1 MNKVRYTYSQKYIWE
16 EKDHMQDLGNTQF
29 FKVELEP
36 ETGVKVILSAVYE
49 ALTEKGYNPVNQI
62 VGYIMSGDPTY
73 ITSYKNARSLIM
85 KVERDELVEELLTE
99 YIKKNNWE

>member
-1 MNKVRYTYSQKYIWE
+1 
-16 EKDHMQDLGNTQF
+16 MQDLGNTQF
-29 FKVELEP
+29 FKVE
-36 ETGVKVILSAVYE
+36 TDSNSVKKILAEVYA

-85 KVERDELVEELLTE
+85 KVERDELVEEMLTE
-99 YIKKNNWE
+99 YIKNNGWN

>member
-1 MNKVRYTYSQKYIWE
+1 MFRRGVF
-16 EKDHMQDLGNTQF
+16 MQDLGNTQF
-29 FKVELEP
+29 FRVE
-36 ETGVKVILSAVYE
+36 TDNTSVKEILTEVYA

-73 ITSYKNARSLIM
+73 ITSHKNARSLIM

-99 YIKKNNWE
+99 YIKNNHWR